1 MKKDLIVYYRM
12 SLKVSLILYYT
23 IKSNKMHRVFV
34 IILFFGFFIREY
46 KLSIKLRLKSEF
58 SDNLARLDP
67 IDSVINHT

>member
-58 SDNLARLDP
+58 SDGL
-67 IDSVINHT
+67 VE

>member
-58 SDNLARLDP
+58 SDNLLVSSM
-67 IDSVINHT
+67 I